1 MIKGLKICGISDP
14 ETLNYILNH
23 NHKPIMIGFITN
35 YEKSKR
41 FVEYEKLKDL
51 INLDKKQVNFVSV
64 LVNPNDEILEKIKDL
79 NFDYYQLYDVS
90 PERTKEIKLKFQKKI
105 ITALTISNKDDV
117 IKYKDYTKIS
127 DVILFDSK
135 GYDKSESFDH
145 SLLDDVPSELNK
157 MIAGNIQIN
166 DIPSFKSKDFIID
179 LSGALEDKNGKK
191 DIKKL
196 VLHQARLANKAK
208 LDAIVCSAQEVKL
221 VKKVFKKEIITPGIR
236 FNSKSNDQKRVL
248 TPKQAYKNGS
258 DWLVMGR
265 PITKGNIKKNIQNL
279 IDHLSQ

>member
-1 MIKGLKICGISDP
+1 MIKGLKICGVSDP

-23 NHKPIMIGFITN
+23 NHKPTMIGFITN
-35 YEKSKR
+35 YKKSKR
-41 FVEYEKLKDL
+41 FVEFEKLKDL

-90 PERTKEIKLKFQKKI
+90 PERTKEIKLKFQTKI

-157 MIAGNIQIN
+157 MIAGNIQID
-166 DIPSFKSKDFIID
+166 DIPNLKNKDFIID
-179 LSGALEDKNGKK
+179 LSGALEDQNGKK
-191 DIKKL
+191 DINKIDKL
-196 VLHQARLANKAK
+196 L
-208 LDAIVCSAQEVKL
+208 
-221 VKKVFKKEIITPGIR
+221 
-236 FNSKSNDQKRVL
+236 
-248 TPKQAYKNGS
+248 
-258 DWLVMGR
+258 
-265 PITKGNIKKNIQNL
+265 NL
-279 IDHLSQ
+279 FEKI